1 MRYQRNK
8 LSCSD
13 IEVIP
18 EPFRALIRELNDPR
32 FLRVLEQITGIKRL
46 LPDPYLTGGG
56 LHLSGPGGVL
66 SPHTDFHYYRG
77 LNLYRRINVL
87 VYLNDGWSQQAGGC
101 LSFYD
106 AQHRAVKAVVPEW
119 GRVVI
124 FRTDYQSIHGFSAPV
139 AEGKWR
145 RSVALYY
152 YAAAPTKKFSGDE
165 TTQWRE
171 HGVQGGVIGKA
182 RLLVFDGLRR
192 VSLFISIMAILA
204 NPNTRVVEYVVE
216 NTKKMLANRREARRA
231 RTETA

>member
-56 LHLSGPGGVL
+56 LHLSAPGGVL

-106 AQHRAVKAVVPEW
+106 AQHRAVKTVVPEW

-145 RSVALYY
+145 RSVALYNY
-152 YAAAPTKKFSGDE
+152 TAAPTKKFSGDE
-165 TTQWRE
+165 TTQWSE

-182 RLLVFDGLRR
+182 RLLVFDGCGESASSSAFWRF
-192 VSLFISIMAILA
+192 S
-204 NPNTRVVEYVVE
+204 
-216 NTKKMLANRREARRA
+216 
-231 RTETA
+231 RTPIRGS

>member
-18 EPFRALIRELNDPR
+18 EPFRALIREFNDPR

-56 LHLSGPGGVL
+56 LHLSAPGGVL

-106 AQHRAVKAVVPEW
+106 AQHRAVKTVVPEW
-119 GRVVI
+119 GRVVT

-139 AEGKWR
+139 ASCANEEVQRRRDNPMEGAR
-145 RSVALYY
+145 RA
-152 YAAAPTKKFSGDE
+152 GG
-165 TTQWRE
+165 R
-171 HGVQGGVIGKA
+171 HRQGA
-182 RLLVFDGLRR
+182 TPCLRRLRR
-192 VSLFISIMAILA
+192 VSLFISILAIIA